1 MSSVIQYVVYVAI
14 LVAAALPLGSYIA
27 KAMNGEGS
35 FSRPP
40 SSPVRTPYTGYSAS
54 IRTRR

>member
-27 KAMNGEGS
+27 KAMNGERV
-35 FSRPP
+35 FL
-40 SSPVRTPYTGYSAS
+40 SPALVPCENAIYS
-54 IRTRR
+54 